1 MENKTCDDEQVGVK
15 KERVTGWMKSVGS
28 WLYQIERQWENQ
40 KKEGTQM
47 VEEEDEQL
55 RQELGD
61 EASNC

>member
-1 MENKTCDDEQVGVK
+1 VK

-55 RQELGD
+55 R
-61 EASNC
+61 